1 MCGASS
7 RQRISLRVVA
17 AVFIPTSKLSIR
29 KMMAVGIDFS
39 QQPLILSPC
48 CGVFFAR
55 WLLMMQTLS
64 PFHHG

>member
-1 MCGASS
+1 MWSASS
-7 RQRISLRVVA
+7 RQQISLGMSA
-17 AVFIPTSKLSIR
+17 AVFIPTSKFSIR